1 MFDQK
6 FLSELSAAVAEQVI
20 SQLPDSQRKRQ
31 ATEHLKLRGIRG
43 IASYLGCSTRTAQSM
58 KNKGLF
64 PVYYV
69 GKNVFAYSDEIEA
82 GIKDRRN

>member
-1 MFDQK
+1 MFDQN
-6 FLSELSAAVAEQVI
+6 FLSELAAAVAEKVI
-20 SQLPDSQRKRQ
+20 SQLPDNQSKIQSQERTKI
-31 ATEHLKLRGIRG
+31 KGIRG

-69 GKNVFAYSDEIEA
+69 GKNLYAYSDEVEA
-82 GIKDRRN
+82 GIKDRKR